1 MRNNFDIT
9 GKVVVITGG
18 SGLLGRAHAQ
28 AVAEVGAI
36 PVIGDIDLGPFIIY
50 LL

>member
-28 AVAEVGAI
+28 AVAEFGAI
-36 PVIGDIDLGPFIIY
+36 PVLSLIHI
-50 LL
+50 